1 MVSMGYYD
9 QESNYVGNSDFGVQ
23 RYNFR
28 TNVSTEVG
36 RLKLNAI
43 LAYTRNNSVSTTG
56 GSLEVDAARVPTYY
70 YYKMKSEDG
79 RYLLND
85 VLTEFNPLG
94 ALEAGGRNKYRNN
107 YLNANVNA
115 EFRLIDG
122 LKLRGVLGA
131 DVINDMR
138 STRNLGVSYYLNEEA
153 TEPRPVKDTDYRT
166 SNWNHTAYL
175 INSQLLLDYNK
186 EHSVNYNVSGLLE

>member
-1 MVSMGYYD
+1 MKESWFFDQIVRTALQQNYNLSVSGGSDKTTYMVSMGYYD

-85 VLTEFNPLG
+85 VLT
-94 ALEAGGRNKYRNN
+94 
-107 YLNANVNA
+107 
-115 EFRLIDG
+115 
-122 LKLRGVLGA
+122 
-131 DVINDMR
+131 
-138 STRNLGVSYYLNEEA
+138 
-153 TEPRPVKDTDYRT
+153 
-166 SNWNHTAYL
+166 
-175 INSQLLLDYNK
+175 
-186 EHSVNYNVSGLLE
+186 